1 MGDSLFEEAL
11 GLISKG
17 MPRILL
23 ASAHIAPLVLDAI
36 GFQHTPPRLA
46 APYPALPEP
55 FRVTKD
61 RINMLRAENKW
72 EEKVKSFNTSCEAS
86 ATKSCCNAGRTY
98 ITRV

>member
-1 MGDSLFEEAL
+1 MLFEEVL

-36 GFQHTPPRLA
+36 GFEHTQPRLA

-55 FRVTKD
+55 FRVTGD
-61 RINMLRAENKW
+61 RIDKLRAENKW
-72 EEKVKSFNTSCEAS
+72 EETVKSFNAKCEAS
-86 ATKSCCNAGRTY
+86 ATKPCCDAGRRYVTNAQL
-98 ITRV
+98 